1 MENGTIVYADSIMS
15 ALKMSNKQLA
25 EDIIKAFDDKI
36 ENFLGFILEIST
48 SFEKFELLTVDGE
61 YYVKRDREPK
71 DISWL
76 SSGLDWKLE
85 SCRPVSYSFDIKDN
99 NFLIIDNLGFS
110 TRPSEICLNSIEI
123 EGDIYRI
130 MRK

>member
-48 SFEKFELLTVDGE
+48 SFEKFELLTVDSE

-110 TRPSEICLNSIEI
+110 TKPSEIYLNSIEI